1 MFDKNFK
8 VKVSGNWCEYQP
20 NKHIDLREI
29 ISFEC
34 WADQLGNPYRFHLK
48 NGSHHYIERYE
59 VGKQI
64 ENVLKEQQAKVEELE
79 EEFSEDERFLKEQIK
94 DKDLK
99 ISNLEYQQG
108 MDKELI
114 QSLQSRSEKLQKRVD
129 AALKLISEKSGDI
142 YLSECVILGRF
153 GDAEQLEQALKGEG

>member
-8 VKVSGNWCEYQP
+8 IKVSGNWCEYQP

-48 NGSHHYIERYE
+48 NGSYHYIERYE

-64 ENVLKEQQAKVEELE
+64 ENVLKEQQAKVEGAA
-79 EEFSEDERFLKEQIK
+79 KTIK
-94 DKDLK
+94 
-99 ISNLEYQQG
+99 
-108 MDKELI
+108 
-114 QSLQSRSEKLQKRVD
+114 
-129 AALKLISEKSGDI
+129 
-142 YLSECVILGRF
+142 
-153 GDAEQLEQALKGEG
+153 